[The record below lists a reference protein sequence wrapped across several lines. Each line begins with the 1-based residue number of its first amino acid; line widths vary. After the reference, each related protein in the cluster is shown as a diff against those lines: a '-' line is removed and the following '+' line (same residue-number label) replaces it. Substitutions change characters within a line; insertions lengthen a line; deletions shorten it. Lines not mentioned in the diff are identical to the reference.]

1 MFPTLQIG
9 PLALQTPGLL
19 LLIGVYLGLSLTER
33 YALRRNM
40 KADPL
45 YGLFFLVAA
54 FGLIGARLSFAVQN
68 ITLFRSTPLAL
79 ISLDPYLLDP
89 WGGFAAGFL
98 AGWLYGKRKKITF
111 LPTLDAY
118 TPALAVF
125 AVALGLAHLASGHA
139 FGVPTSLPWG
149 MELWGA
155 RRHPSQVYEVIAAS
169 AILFIVW
176 RQSRKNLPAG
186 TIFLQFV
193 ALSAG
198 ARLFLEA
205 FRGDSV
211 LALGTIRV
219 AQAIAWLIMA
229 CALIL
234 LEIRKERSDPKSI
247 TPKQMNG

>member
-33 YALRRNM
+33 YALRCKM

-68 ITLFRSTPLAL
+68 IALFRSTPLAF

-89 WGGFAAGFL
+89 WGGFAAGLL
-98 AGWLYGKRKKITF
+98 AGWVYGKRKKIAF

-125 AVALGLAHLASGHA
+125 AIALGLAHLASGHA
-139 FGVPTSLPWG
+139 FGAPTSLPWG
-149 MELWGA
+149 MELWGV
-155 RRHPSQVYEVIAAS
+155 RRHPSQVYETIAAS
-169 AILFIVW
+169 ATLFIVW

-186 TIFLQFV
+186 ALFLQFV
-193 ALSAG
+193 AFSAG
-198 ARLFLEA
+198 GRLFLEA

-211 LALGTIRV
+211 LVLGNVRM
-219 AQAIAWLIMA
+219 AQGIAWLIMA
-229 CALIL
+229 CAMIL
-234 LEIRKERSDPKSI
+234 LEIIKERSDPNRI
-247 TPKQMNG
+247 VPKQMNG